1 MRFARLIPAIAL
13 ATLLPASL
21 MAGDGAAVFKA
32 NCATCHGADAKG
44 QTPVGKSLKI
54 KDLHAA
60 DVQKTSAA
68 DLTKV
73 ISDGK
78 GKMPAF
84 KTKLS
89 KAQIDDVV
97 AYIKSLK

>member
-1 MRFARLIPAIAL
+1 MRLIPAIAL

-32 NCATCHGADAKG
+32 SCASCHGQDAKG

-54 KDLHAA
+54 KDLHTAE
-60 DVQKTSAA
+60 VQKESAA
-68 DLTKV
+68 DLAKV

-84 KTKLS
+84 KSKLT